1 MKNKFLSTY
10 ENRWKKAISSGED
23 DIISFGRPKTQIQ
36 FFYKEYCKFIAKEI
50 NNTFKNREISELN
63 LIEIGCG
70 RGTATIYLEKVLGMN
85 CYGVDFSEESI
96 KIANRN
102 RLKYSSKAKFIKGN
116 IFDMKNILKKLNFQE
131 KNFDVV
137 ISLGVLEHMEEIDEC
152 FSFHRMLLRE
162 NGLFL
167 AMIVPEKFSIQNYFS
182 IINQF
187 LLKLQKN
194 KNKKENL
201 AYLDKK
207 TLSKTADV
215 YRSYEDEKF
224 YKRKLELSGF
234 INVSATQANP
244 FPLIRPLNKN
254 IEEFLT
260 FFYICL
266 KKFYSFIFRKSL
278 FFGCSKNLSRCHFL
292 KGFVK

>member
-1 MKNKFLSTY
+1 MG
-10 ENRWKKAISSGED
+10 I
-23 DIISFGRPKTQIQ
+23 
-36 FFYKEYCKFIAKEI
+36 
-50 NNTFKNREISELN
+50 
-63 LIEIGCG
+63 
-70 RGTATIYLEKVLGMN
+70 N

-96 KIANRN
+96 KIATRN
-102 RLKYSSKAKFIKGN
+102 RLRYSSKAKFVQGN

-137 ISLGVLEHMEEIDEC
+137 ISLGVLEHIEEIDQC
-152 FSFHRMLLRE
+152 FYLHRMLLRE

-182 IINQF
+182 SVNQF

-215 YRSYEDEKF
+215 YRSFEDEKF
-224 YKRKLELSGF
+224 YKSKLELSGF
-234 INVSATQANP
+234 KNVSTIQTNP
-244 FPLIRPLNKN
+244 FPLIRPLTKS

-266 KKFYSFIFRKSL
+266 NKIYIFLFKKSL
-278 FFGCSKNLSRCHFL
+278 FFGCSKKFSRCHFL
-292 KGFVK
+292 KGFIK